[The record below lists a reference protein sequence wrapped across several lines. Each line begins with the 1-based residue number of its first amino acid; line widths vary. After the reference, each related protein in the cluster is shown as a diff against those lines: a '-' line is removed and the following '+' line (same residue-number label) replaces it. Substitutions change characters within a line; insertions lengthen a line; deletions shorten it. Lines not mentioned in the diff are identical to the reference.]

1 MLQGLGTLAGALAV
15 LIAALIGGSTFR
27 SWRRQQIMQ
36 RQIPLAE
43 RILIAAFEAR
53 ERLREVRSPL
63 ISGNE
68 QDIARNSILNN
79 GLDISKFDEKRKS
92 NIVFAQVYHERLNR
106 HSDFWVELQ
115 SCKASAYAYF
125 GIETVDDINKI
136 LVSISSVRI
145 AADSKAEDDES
156 DADFSKSIR
165 RTLSFSRASGDVDEL
180 GKEVDEAV
188 NSIENRLKP
197 VLAVSASESQKLL
210 SEALRI
216 AVENTIVV
224 TVPWPFNRLLP

>member
-1 MLQGLGTLAGALAV
+1 MLQGLGTLAGAFAV

-53 ERLREVRSPL
+53 ERLQEVRSPL

-92 NIVFAQVYHERLNR
+92 KVVIAQVYHERLNK
-106 HSDFWVELQ
+106 HSDFWIDLQ

-125 GIETVDDINKI
+125 GLETVNDIDKI
-136 LVSISSVRI
+136 LFSVSSVRT
-145 AADSKAEDDES
+145 AAESTADDDES
-156 DADFSKSIR
+156 NAEFSKYLR
-165 RTLSFSRASGDVDEL
+165 QTLSFSRIGGDVDQL
-180 GKEVDEAV
+180 GKEVEEAV
-188 NSIENRLKP
+188 ISIENRLKP
-197 VLAVSASESQKLL
+197 ILAESASETQKLL
-210 SEALRI
+210 REALRI

-224 TVPWPFNRLLP
+224 TVPWPLNRLIP